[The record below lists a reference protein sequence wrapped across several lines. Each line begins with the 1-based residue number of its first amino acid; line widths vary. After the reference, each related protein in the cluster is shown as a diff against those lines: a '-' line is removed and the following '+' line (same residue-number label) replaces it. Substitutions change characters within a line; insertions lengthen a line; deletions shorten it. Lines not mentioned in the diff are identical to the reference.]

1 MADGNEGAT
10 PIKEAVKRPREDKSK
25 EGEGE
30 TSKEDTTKNSK
41 ETKNDGV
48 DSPEEEKERKK
59 REEEEIKKKE
69 EIQEIKE
76 EERKIH
82 KMCHMELAT
91 TLKNLEQNTDD
102 PQIRKI
108 IEIYDPY
115 TGKEP
120 DFMKAQILSIC
131 DHWENKENKLKEII
145 RYIWPEVDIDL
156 DNYEDAGKL
165 TEIILMTIE
174 TFMPQQ
180 CKECNKLYIVKQGE
194 PM

>member
-1 MADGNEGAT
+1 MGN
-10 PIKEAVKRPREDKSK
+10 IKKAVKRPREDNK

-41 ETKNDGV
+41 ETKNDDV
-48 DSPEEEKERKK
+48 NSPEKKKAKEESEEEEERKKKEEERKK

-76 EERKIH
+76 EERKMH

-131 DHWENKENKLKEII
+131 DHWEKKENKLK
-145 RYIWPEVDIDL
+145 
-156 DNYEDAGKL
+156 K
-165 TEIILMTIE
+165 
-174 TFMPQQ
+174 
-180 CKECNKLYIVKQGE
+180 KK
-194 PM
+194 